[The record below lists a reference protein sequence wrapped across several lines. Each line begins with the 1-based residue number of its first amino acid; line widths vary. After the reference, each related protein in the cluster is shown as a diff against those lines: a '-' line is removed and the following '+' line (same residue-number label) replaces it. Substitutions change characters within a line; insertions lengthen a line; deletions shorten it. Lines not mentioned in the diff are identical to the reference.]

1 MVKIDDKKYDYRRF
15 KVVKAT
21 SISNKKGKYKVDD
34 SQRSQYIIKK
44 KKGETDWPAVTQ
56 AAKKAFGVMC
66 TSDNCKKTFVLR
78 ETTQGR
84 PKKLWFFKGEA
95 APISKAD
102 QNKMAK
108 DILKKNPKSTF
119 VKDGRIP
126 TRDTSNVKLVDN
138 EKLGHAN
145 PLRDWK

>member
-1 MVKIDDKKYDYRRF
+1 MVKIEDKKYDYRRF

-56 AAKKAFGVMC
+56 AAKKALGQMC
-66 TSDNCKKTFVLR
+66 PNNDKNCKRTFVLR

-84 PKKLWFFKGEA
+84 PKKLWFFEGEA
-95 APISKAD
+95 VPISKAD
-102 QNKMAK
+102 QKKFAK
-108 DILKKNPKSTF
+108 ENPKLA
-119 VKDGRIP
+119 KEGRVP
-126 TRDTSNVKLVDN
+126 KRTTDANLVDN
-138 EKLGHAN
+138 KKLGHAN